1 MRELV
6 SNASDA
12 LEKLRYLRL
21 SDNEATQA
29 AGDRSLEIHI
39 GTDKQNRTLTI
50 QDTGVGMTRQE
61 LISNLGTIARS
72 GSKAS
77 IIKRVIYF
85 FGFIICKILSFTQ
98 NKNYNTSIL

>member
-1 MRELV
+1 MFVRELV

-21 SDNEATQA
+21 SDNEAAQT

-50 QDTGVGMTRQE
+50 QDTGVGMTREE

-72 GSKAS
+72 GSKANINQS
-77 IIKRVIYF
+77 THLYIFLLYKM
-85 FGFIICKILSFTQ
+85 
-98 NKNYNTSIL
+98 